1 MKVLVAEDKP
11 RMAELLRR
19 ALFREGHSVVV
30 AYDGQQAFEI
40 GRHGGCDVMLL
51 DVMLPRLDGF
61 TVLKMLREEKSN
73 LPTIIVSARDAMAD
87 VVRGL
92 DLGADDYLTKPFA
105 LDVLLAR
112 MRAVARRSPVTGP
125 VNLTC
130 GDLVLDSS
138 THELRRGGRTVPLTR
153 TEFAL
158 LELLMRRSGSIVSRE
173 ALIEAGWG
181 LDSEVNE
188 NTLYV
193 FIRSLRGK
201 IAQEHEV
208 QVLHTAR
215 GIGYTLR
222 YEAV

>member
-1 MKVLVAEDKP
+1 
-11 RMAELLRR
+11 
-19 ALFREGHSVVV
+19 
-30 AYDGQQAFEI
+30 
-40 GRHGGCDVMLL
+40 
-51 DVMLPRLDGF
+51 MLPRLDGF
-61 TVLKMLREEKSN
+61 TVLRMLREGKNN

-112 MRAVARRSPVTGP
+112 IRAVARRNPISSP
-125 VNLTC
+125 VNLTY

-138 THELRRGGRTVPLTR
+138 RHELHRGSRTVSLTR

-158 LELLMRRSGSIVSRE
+158 LDLLMRRSGAIVSRE
-173 ALIEAGWG
+173 SLIEAGWG
-181 LDSEVNE
+181 HNSDVNE

-193 FIRSLRGK
+193 FIRSLRTK
-201 IAQEHEV
+201 IAQDEEA
-208 QVLHTAR
+208 QLLHTAR

-222 YEAV
+222 CQGA

>member
-30 AYDGQQAFEI
+30 AHDGQQAFEF
-40 GRHGGCDVMLL
+40 GRDGGCDVMLL

-61 TVLKMLREEKSN
+61 TVLKMLRENKSN

-105 LDVLLAR
+105 LDVLFAR
-112 MRAVARRSPVTGP
+112 IRAVARRGPVTNP
-125 VNLTC
+125 VNLTY
-130 GDLVLDSS
+130 GDLVLDSA
-138 THELRRGGRTVPLTR
+138 THELRRGSRTAPLTR

-158 LELLMRRSGSIVSRE
+158 LESLMRRSGGIVSRE
-173 ALIEAGWG
+173 SLIEAGWG
-181 LDSEVNE
+181 LNSEVNE

-201 IAQEHEV
+201 IAQENEAQLLQTV
-208 QVLHTAR
+208 R

-222 YEAV
+222 YDGV

>member
-11 RMAELLRR
+11 RMAEHLRR
-19 ALFREGHSVVV
+19 TLFREGHSVVV
-30 AYDGQQAFEI
+30 AYDGQQAFEF
-40 GRHGGCDVMLL
+40 GRDGDCDVMLL
-51 DVMLPRLDGF
+51 DIMLPRLDGF
-61 TVLKMLREEKSN
+61 TVLKMLREAKSN

-87 VVRGL
+87 IVRGL

-112 MRAVARRSPVTGP
+112 IRAVARRNPITSP
-125 VNLTC
+125 VNLTYR
-130 GDLVLDSS
+130 DLILDNSR
-138 THELRRGGRTVPLTR
+138 HELHRGSRHVPLTR

-173 ALIEAGWG
+173 SLIEAGWG
-181 LDSEVNE
+181 LNSDVNE

-193 FIRSLRGK
+193 FIRSLRTK
-201 IAQEHEV
+201 ISQDDEAQL
-208 QVLHTAR
+208 LHTAR

-222 YEAV
+222 YEGA